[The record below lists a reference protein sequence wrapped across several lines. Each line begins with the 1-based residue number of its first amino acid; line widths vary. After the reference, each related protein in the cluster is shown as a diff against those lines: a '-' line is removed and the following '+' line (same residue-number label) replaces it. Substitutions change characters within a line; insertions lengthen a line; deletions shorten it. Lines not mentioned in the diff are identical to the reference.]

1 MQIHGHRGCRGIYP
15 ENSMEAFKHAVS
27 MGIDTLEFDLVL
39 TKNLDV
45 LISHDPYFSHEI
57 TTLEDGTHLEQDEE
71 HRFNIYT
78 LDYSEIKKIDVGSK
92 LHPRFPEQQKVPTY
106 KIKLDE
112 LLDYLKENQ
121 IKIHLNAEIK
131 SRIEW
136 DNVYHPNIETFSDV
150 VIKKFSDYNVLDYL
164 LIQSFDERVLRY
176 LHTTYPH
183 IKLSYLVENGYS
195 LEHNLERLTFLPS
208 VYSPEF
214 IQLTEEDMM
223 CAHSKNIEVIPWTLN
238 SMEEFKKAIE
248 LKVDGIITDYPDRLL
263 AYLKNA

>member
-15 ENSMEAFKHAVS
+15 ENSMEAFKHAIS
-27 MGIDTLEFDLVL
+27 LGIDTLEFDLVL
-39 TKNLDV
+39 TKSLDV

-57 TTLEDGTHLEQDEE
+57 TILEDGSHINPDEE

-92 LHPRFPEQQKVPTY
+92 LHPRFPEQKNIFTN

-136 DNVYHPNIETFSDV
+136 DNIYHPNIELFSDL

-164 LIQSFDERVLRY
+164 LIQCFDERVLRY
-176 LHTTYPH
+176 INRSYPH
-183 IKLSYLVENGYS
+183 IKLSFLVENGMT
-195 LEHNLERLTFLPS
+195 LKHNLERLTFQPY

-214 IQLTEEDMM
+214 IQLTEEDVLL
-223 CAHSKNIEVIPWTLN
+223 AHMINIQVIPWTLN
-238 SMEEFKKAIE
+238 TEDEFKKAID

-263 AYLKNA
+263 AYLKNE